1 MTTIGITG
9 AGYSGLTLALRL
21 QQLGIDTTVY
31 AGSTPDAMR
40 SARLPNTVGR
50 FGRAVA
56 SERSLGVDD
65 DPGPDRTI
73 TGIQF
78 RAGPPVDLAYE
89 GRFTTAPRATDFR
102 LLLPEL
108 VERYSAGGGRL
119 VITPDIDAAEVER
132 RAADHELMVV
142 AVGRRSVS
150 ALFPVDPARSPY
162 TTPQRL
168 VVAGLFHGLAAP
180 DPLAVSLN
188 VSPGA
193 GEIVQMPLRT
203 AAGPASSILLDAV
216 PGGPL
221 AELASRPADDDGFA
235 AALLDALRRHAPA
248 VAGRVD
254 PAAFALTGPTDW
266 LQGAIVPT
274 VRHASCR
281 TTSGTT
287 VVAIGDAWITND
299 PITAQGANL
308 GSRCAWVA
316 AEHIAG
322 GGPYDEAFGRRLEA
336 AMWEQA
342 APATAFTNAFLQP
355 PPPHV
360 GRLLVAAAGSRA
372 VADRYV
378 DLFDDPAAMWATVA
392 SPEGVEAF
400 IASCAEHPVALVG
413 GP

>member
-1 MTTIGITG
+1 MTTIGIIG

-31 AGSTPDAMR
+31 AEAGPDAVR
-40 SARLPNTVGR
+40 SGRLPNTVGR

-56 SERSLGVDD
+56 RERSLGIDD
-65 DPGPDRTI
+65 DPGAGRTI

-78 RAGPPVDLAYE
+78 AAGPPVDLTYE
-89 GRFTTAPRATDFR
+89 GRFTATPRATDFR
-102 LLLPEL
+102 VLLPEML
-108 VERYSAGGGRL
+108 ERYAARGGL
-119 VITPDIDAAEVER
+119 VVVTPDIDATDVER
-132 RAADHELMVV
+132 RAARHELTLV
-142 AVGRRSVS
+142 AVGRRSIS

-162 TTPQRL
+162 AEPQRL
-168 VVAGLFHGLAAP
+168 VFAGLFDGLAAP

-203 AAGPASSILLDAV
+203 AAGPGTSILLDAV

-221 AELASRPADDDGFA
+221 AALAARPADDEGFA
-235 AALLDALRRHAPA
+235 AALLDALRVHAPA
-248 VAGRVD
+248 VAARVD
-254 PAAFALTGPTDW
+254 PASFAPTGPSDW
-266 LQGAIVPT
+266 LQGSIVPT
-274 VRHASCR
+274 VRHAVRQSP
-281 TTSGTT
+281 SGAT

-316 AEHIAG
+316 ADHIAA
-322 GGPYDEAFGRRLEA
+322 GGPYDDAFGWRLEA
-336 AMWEQA
+336 AMWEHA

-355 PPPHV
+355 PAAHV
-360 GRLLVAAAGSRA
+360 GRLLAAAAGSPD

-378 DLFDDPAAMWATVA
+378 DLFDDPAAMWATVS
-392 SPEGVEAF
+392 SPEGVDAF
-400 IASCAEHPVALVG
+400 IDAVAEHPVALVG